1 MVVASLNILSF
12 IMELDS
18 VFVEGDTMRNKCFVG
33 IVYFYEIN
41 RITKA

>member
-12 IMELDS
+12 LVELDS

-33 IVYFYEIN
+33 IVYFYEID
-41 RITKA
+41 RRTES